1 MGQEFFIN
9 SQKIED
15 QIRTLLPSQGGS
27 QAGFDLSASTQIIP
41 IIDITESAEGSNL
54 RSDLQN
60 ALDFACDFN
69 QVTNQ
74 TTTLVTNTGF
84 FRVFGVSC
92 VGNVSPSINR
102 IFLDDTSTTK
112 TVFQDGVASNSVT
125 TQPKSLI
132 FDFIVFLSA
141 GLTLKATSNSALTNI
156 NVSTRQVASI
166 DGTITNPLLFSS

>member
-74 TTTLVTNTGF
+74 TTTLEIGRASCRE
-84 FRVFGVSC
+84 RV
-92 VGNVSPSINR
+92 
-102 IFLDDTSTTK
+102 
-112 TVFQDGVASNSVT
+112 
-125 TQPKSLI
+125 
-132 FDFIVFLSA
+132 
-141 GLTLKATSNSALTNI
+141 
-156 NVSTRQVASI
+156 
-166 DGTITNPLLFSS
+166 